1 MSRCVGER
9 ALWRVSEGEAS
20 LRERAHVASCSVCAA
35 RLRRLEQELS
45 YLRSVLS
52 GAPPSQMAP
61 AQPPRVRMRWAA
73 ALATLAAMAMFAWV
87 GGWWRQP
94 SSPIPVEGRQ
104 ASIRP
109 FIESVST
116 ALFPSVESG
125 FSATPDRLSDL
136 DELQV
141 ALAWEWSCEGPE
153 GLANVAC
160 NDDGFALLLG
170 GL

>member
-1 MSRCVGER
+1 VSRCVGDR
-9 ALWRVSEGEAS
+9 ALWRVSEGEAG

-45 YLRSVLS
+45 CLRSVLS

-61 AQPPRVRMRWAA
+61 AQPPRIRMRWAA
-73 ALATLAAMAMFAWV
+73 ALATLAAMAMFAWL

-94 SSPIPVEGRQ
+94 SSPIPVEGGQ
-104 ASIRP
+104 TSIRP

-116 ALFPSVESG
+116 ALFPSIESG
-125 FSATPDRLSDL
+125 FSASPDRLSDL

-153 GLANVAC
+153 GLDNVAC

-170 GL
+170 ER